1 MCQKV
6 RSAQFS
12 GIFPFILSK
21 CLWKWPKMWKI
32 LLFKTAFF
40 GYCIYLVNLL
50 LKENLS
56 MDFSKTWL
64 PKVSNRFLFRV
75 CLIYHIGQQKFV
87 INLKWPS
94 NFLHGLKW
102 PLKIWHFRPISC
114 MSNNSI
120 LLEFWRLLRFLL
132 TFCHAKAQFYPNPQ
146 KWKGTIFTKLEI
158 LSSTKIT
165 GTWNFLCDWRTCLGM
180 FHD

>member
-1 MCQKV
+1 ME
-6 RSAQFS
+6 FFH
-12 GIFPFILSK
+12 IYISK
-21 CLWKWPKMWKI
+21 KKWI
-32 LLFKTAFF
+32 KTEA
-40 GYCIYLVNLL
+40 
-50 LKENLS
+50 
-56 MDFSKTWL
+56 
-64 PKVSNRFLFRV
+64 NRFTSEANRYASFLKPW
-75 CLIYHIGQQKFV
+75 IYHIGQQKFV

-102 PLKIWHFRPISC
+102 PLKIWHFWPISC

-120 LLEFWRLLRFLL
+120 LLEFGRLLRFLL
-132 TFCHAKAQFYPNPQ
+132 TFCRAMSQFYPNPQ

-165 GTWNFLCDWRTCLGM
+165 GIWNFLCDSRTCLGM